1 MIKKIFTYFFRK
13 SFLIYGVIGVFVTLS
28 QVSVLF
34 LLRNYFYISDFFSIT
49 IAYIFALILHFFLN
63 KHITFLIDDRKVFNM
78 MSVRYILVVIISYL
92 IYISSIYVW
101 KDIIGVSFTVAL
113 LITLAF
119 NYVVNYWLYEKIVF
133 VQNRG
138 LGT

>member
-1 MIKKIFTYFFRK
+1 MIKKILTYFFRK

-34 LLRNYFYISDFFSIT
+34 LIRNYFNVSDFFSIT

-63 KHITFLIDDRKVFNM
+63 KHVTFLIDDRKIFNM
-78 MSVRYILVVIISYL
+78 MSVRYISVVIISYL

-113 LITLAF
+113 IITLGF

-138 LGT
+138 LET